1 MVSLVHVLRAR
12 PISNPA
18 CTSTSLSLTY
28 GTWVGTRSNNE
39 MSLER
44 SLQGRK
50 LERDFPAG
58 YSRNRG
64 LGQACKI
71 ISVGEI
77 PRDFLSLNQRSKKI
91 VGPLA

>member
-12 PISNPA
+12 PILDA
-18 CTSTSLSLTY
+18 AHTSASRNLTH

-50 LERDFPAG
+50 LERDFHAG

-64 LGQACKI
+64 LGQANEI

-77 PRDFLSLNQRSKKI
+77 YHDFLSLNR
-91 VGPLA
+91 